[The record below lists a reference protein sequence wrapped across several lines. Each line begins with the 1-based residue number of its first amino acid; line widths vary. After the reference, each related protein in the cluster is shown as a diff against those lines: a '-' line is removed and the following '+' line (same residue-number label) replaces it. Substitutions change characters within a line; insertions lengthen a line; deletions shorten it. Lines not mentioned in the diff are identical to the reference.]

1 MVMIVWSVHDSAGHR
16 VANGRACDAAEGW
29 KQAGAAVVELAGAA
43 ASVQGL
49 VLCVGAQ
56 RARVYAGT
64 GPAGPGAVSLGAVV
78 DDLIRAVGGRPATD
92 QRRRAAP

>member
-1 MVMIVWSVHDSAGHR
+1 MIVWEVQDSAGRR
-16 VANGRACDAAEGW
+16 VADGLARDAAEGW
-29 KQAGAAVVELAGAA
+29 ERAGAAVVQAAGAP

-64 GPAGPGAVSLGAVV
+64 GPSGPDAISFGAVV

>member
-1 MVMIVWSVHDSAGHR
+1 MVMIVWSVHDSAGR
-16 VANGRACDAAEGW
+16 CVADGHAPDAAEGW
-29 KQAGAAVVELAGAA
+29 EQAAVVEVAGAA

-56 RARVYAGT
+56 RARVYAGR
-64 GPAGPGAVSLGAVV
+64 GPAGPGAISFGAVV
-78 DDLIRAVGGRPATD
+78 DDLVRAVGGRSATD